1 MKDRKRDLVIIEKV
15 LRYCDEIEK
24 THAAFRNDKDL
35 FFNKEEGFIYRNSI
49 TMPIL
54 QIGELV
60 KNLSAEF
67 VAEHNSIPWKAIAG
81 MRDVFAHHYGSID
94 YDMTWNTSVEDV
106 PALKEYL
113 VKVQYDNPNSDT
125 ILAIQE
131 VETLKKD
138 PNKKVCS
145 SFSEISEELADD
157 E

>member
-1 MKDRKRDLVIIEKV
+1 
-15 LRYCDEIEK
+15 
-24 THAAFRNDKDL
+24 
-35 FFNKEEGFIYRNSI
+35 
-49 TMPIL
+49 
-54 QIGELV
+54 
-60 KNLSAEF
+60 
-67 VAEHNSIPWKAIAG
+67 
-81 MRDVFAHHYGSID
+81 
-94 YDMTWNTSVEDV
+94 MTWNTSVEDV